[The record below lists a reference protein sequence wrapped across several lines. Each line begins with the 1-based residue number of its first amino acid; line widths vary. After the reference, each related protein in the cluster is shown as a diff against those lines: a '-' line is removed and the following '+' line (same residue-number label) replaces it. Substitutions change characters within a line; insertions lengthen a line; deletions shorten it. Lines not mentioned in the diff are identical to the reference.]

1 MKKLFSIF
9 FFLISFFSF
18 SQIQHCGFDF
28 TSYLVVDVH
37 ENGKTVNLDNIKI
50 TVVDKE
56 GKEVINVNNS
66 LSWKDGNKPMIFSK
80 NYIIN
85 KEGGKER
92 WFFPYAKDNYLLSI
106 TNTFPAENY
115 NIKVEDV
122 SGKFK
127 TQIIELNSFNLY
139 ILCSSENEKQ
149 ARRFGPRSN
158 SPIDVV
164 MEEK

>member
-1 MKKLFSIF
+1 MKNLFSF
-9 FFLISFFSF
+9 FFLLFSFISF

-28 TSYLVVDVH
+28 ASYLVVDVH
-37 ENGKTVNLDNIKI
+37 ENGKIVNLDNIKI
-50 TVVDKE
+50 SLIDKD
-56 GKEVINVNNS
+56 GKEVININNS

-80 NYIIN
+80 NYLVS
-85 KEGGKER
+85 KEGEKER

-115 NIKVEDV
+115 NIKVEDS

-139 ILCSSENEKQ
+139 VLCSSENEKQ
-149 ARRFGPRSN
+149 ARKFGPRTN
-158 SPIDVV
+158 SPIEVV

>member
-1 MKKLFSIF
+1 MKKIFCFLFLLFSCY
-9 FFLISFFSF
+9 SF

-37 ENGKTVNLDNIKI
+37 ENGKTVNLDHIKI

-66 LSWKDGNKPMIFSK
+66 LSWKDGNKPMLFTK
-80 NYIIN
+80 NYLVN
-85 KEGGKER
+85 KEGEKER

-115 NIKVEDV
+115 NIKIEDLL
-122 SGKFK
+122 SKFK

-149 ARRFGPRSN
+149 ARKFGPRTN
-158 SPIDVV
+158 SPIEVV

>member
-1 MKKLFSIF
+1 MKNLFSF
-9 FFLISFFSF
+9 FFLLFSFFSY

-37 ENGKTVNLDNIKI
+37 ENGKTMNLDDIKI

-56 GKEVINVNNS
+56 GKEVINTNNS
-66 LSWKDGNKPMIFSK
+66 LSWKDGNKPMLFTK
-80 NYIIN
+80 NYLIS
-85 KEGGKER
+85 KEGEKER
-92 WFFPYAKDNYLLSI
+92 WFFPYAKDNYLISV

-115 NIKVEDV
+115 SIKVEDS

-149 ARRFGPRSN
+149 ARKFGPRSN
-158 SPIDVV
+158 SPIEVV
-164 MEEK
+164 MEKR

>member
-1 MKKLFSIF
+1 MKKIFCFLFLLLSCY
-9 FFLISFFSF
+9 SF

-37 ENGKTVNLDNIKI
+37 ENGKTVNLDDIKI

-66 LSWKDGNKPMIFSK
+66 LSWKDGNKPMLFTK
-80 NYIIN
+80 NYLVN
-85 KEGGKER
+85 KEGEKER

-115 NIKVEDV
+115 NIKIEDL
-122 SGKFK
+122 SSKFK

-149 ARRFGPRSN
+149 ARKFGPRTN
-158 SPIDVV
+158 SPIEVV

>member
-1 MKKLFSIF
+1 MKNLFSF
-9 FFLISFFSF
+9 FFLLFSFISFC
-18 SQIQHCGFDF
+18 QIQHCGFDF

-37 ENGKTVNLDNIKI
+37 ENGKIVNLDNIKI
-50 TVVDKE
+50 SLIDKD
-56 GKEVINVNNS
+56 GKEVININNS

-80 NYIIN
+80 NYLVS
-85 KEGGKER
+85 KEGEKER

-115 NIKVEDV
+115 NIKVEDS

-139 ILCSSENEKQ
+139 VLCSSENEKQ
-149 ARRFGPRSN
+149 ARKFGPRTN
-158 SPIDVV
+158 SPIEVV